1 MKTID
6 IKIYN
11 LKDNAPKVPTY
22 DRIEEG
28 EIVRILTNGKD
39 PMIAILKENMQTI
52 GCSGCCIYSR
62 CREGYATRCGCG
74 PNGDLICEAA
84 GVFAAFVLVENIMED
99 I

>member
-6 IKIYN
+6 IKIYDI
-11 LKDNAPKVPTY
+11 KDKAPEVPNY

-39 PMIAILKENMQTI
+39 PMVAILKKDVCTV
-52 GCSGCCIYSR
+52 GCSGCCIFAR
-62 CREGYATRCGCG
+62 CHEGQSTRCGCG
-74 PNGDLICEAA
+74 PDGDLICEEA
-84 GVFAAFVLVENIMED
+84 GVLSAFVLVENIMED